1 VSCVAP
7 IPGPVN
13 VRIGLSNY
21 YGPHA
26 TGWHGLARGGSG
38 VHRERAVGR
47 YGDDV
52 AQMYSGGIYDRSLAG
67 LAIDPP
73 PDDEYEE
80 LTYEEMRHVVRRL
93 ADERAAAA
101 DD

>member
-1 VSCVAP
+1 
-7 IPGPVN
+7 
-13 VRIGLSNY
+13 
-21 YGPHA
+21 
-26 TGWHGLARGGSG
+26 
-38 VHRERAVGR
+38 
-47 YGDDV
+47 
-52 AQMYSGGIYDRSLAG
+52 MYSGGIYDRSLAG

-73 PDDEYEE
+73 PDDEYGE